1 MLKKL
6 SEKLRARFPA
16 TTPGCSMLELVH
28 LNDTFLDV
36 FNHKQA
42 LYVEGE
48 SLQQREKKRRKKEG
62 KKIPKIKRHT
72 CRSLSHP
79 KTISEF

>member
-48 SLQQREKKRRKKEG
+48 SLQQKEKKRRKKEG
-62 KKIPKIKRHT
+62 KKKFPKPK
-72 CRSLSHP
+72 SL
-79 KTISEF
+79 KT

>member
-16 TTPGCSMLELVH
+16 TTLGCSMLELVH

-42 LYVEGE
+42 LYIGE
-48 SLQQREKKRRKKEG
+48 SLQQKEKKRRKKEG
-62 KKIPKIKRHT
+62 KKNSKNQNT
-72 CRSLSHP
+72 YM
-79 KTISEF
+79 